1 MLLAAIVAGPTPA
14 PPAPG
19 LDPNVRIGAQTHANA
34 IDLAGKISQ
43 APRRSEGPVA
53 AAATQTVSPP
63 VRRLE
68 PIPCYAP
75 GAAICG
81 RDAVLCEPA
90 ADNAPRTLYWE
101 FTGPPGVANPT
112 QDQWEFTDQVCL
124 TPAQAAAGQPGTVTP
139 VLTAEQFRRL
149 PLPAGVVHIQPG
161 NGRTLVN
168 VPTNVYVDAR
178 TVVLPTT
185 VLGRAVQVRASPV
198 TYSWAFGDGHG
209 LRTADRGAPYP
220 DLRLTHIYV
229 QPATVKVS
237 LTTTYRGEYSVEG
250 GAWLPVDGT
259 ATVTSAPQAL
269 TVVATRAELVA
280 DTLPT

>member
-1 MLLAAIVAGPTPA
+1 MALISIVTGPTNGPGPA
-14 PPAPG
+14 NPDFRGFAVDGHVDVVGNERSGGKPG
-19 LDPNVRIGAQTHANA
+19 SPSAVADH
-34 IDLAGKISQ
+34 
-43 APRRSEGPVA
+43 RRSGPARVK
-53 AAATQTVSPP
+53 
-63 VRRLE
+63 RLE

-81 RDAVLCEPA
+81 KDAVLCEPA
-90 ADNAPRTLYWE
+90 ADNTPRTLYWE
-101 FTGPPGVANPT
+101 FTGPPGVAAPGP
-112 QDQWEFTDQVCL
+112 DQWEFTDQVCL
-124 TPAQAAAGQPGTVTP
+124 TPEQAAAGQPGGAAP

-149 PLPAGVVHIQPG
+149 PLPAGVVHVQPG

-185 VLGRAVQVRASPV
+185 VLGRAVQVRATPV

-220 DLRLTHIYV
+220 DLRLTHVYV

-237 LTTTYRGEYSVEG
+237 LITTYRGEYSVQG

-259 ATVTSAPQAL
+259 ATVTSPPQAL